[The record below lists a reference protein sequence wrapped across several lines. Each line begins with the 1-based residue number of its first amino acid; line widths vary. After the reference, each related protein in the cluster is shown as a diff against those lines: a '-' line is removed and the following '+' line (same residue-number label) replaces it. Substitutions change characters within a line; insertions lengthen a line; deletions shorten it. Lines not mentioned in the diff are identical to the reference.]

1 MRRKRSKKTALDND
15 ENTNTPM
22 LAKILMAACLVA
34 VTVTIHAAGLGIVLT
49 HVSRFRVRLEGRFWP
64 ITWLLIRIAWLLIVF
79 HVIEIVIW
87 GLFFWWQKCLPDAA
101 SSFYFSG
108 VSYTTI
114 GYGDIVLPRGWWL
127 FGPAEGLTGI
137 LMCGLST
144 ALFFAVVSK
153 RILLR
158 MGGKETGLT
167 E

>member
-1 MRRKRSKKTALDND
+1 MI
-15 ENTNTPM
+15 
-22 LAKILMAACLVA
+22 AKILMAACLVA
-34 VTVTIHAAGLGIVLT
+34 ITVTIHAGGLGIVLT
-49 HVSRFRVRLEGRFWP
+49 HVSRFKVRLDRRFWP

-79 HVIEIVIW
+79 HVFEIVIW

-108 VSYTTI
+108 VSYATI
-114 GYGDIVLPRGWWL
+114 GYGDVVLPRGWWL

-153 RILLR
+153 TNFLRIESEEPNR
-158 MGGKETGLT
+158 TV
-167 E
+167 

>member
-1 MRRKRSKKTALDND
+1 MI
-15 ENTNTPM
+15 
-22 LAKILMAACLVA
+22 AKLLIGSCLVA
-34 VTVTIHAAGLGIVLT
+34 ITVAIHSAGLGMVLS
-49 HVSRFRVRLEGRFWP
+49 HVSRSTVQPEDTRFWP
-64 ITWLLIRIAWLLIVF
+64 ITWLLICIAWLLIVF
-79 HVIEIVIW
+79 HLSEVAVW
-87 GLFFWWQKCLPDAA
+87 ALFFRWENCMPDIE

-108 VSYTTI
+108 ITYLTI
-114 GYGDIVLPRGWWL
+114 GYGDLVLPKEWRL
-127 FGPAEGLTGI
+127 FGPIEGLTGI

>member
-1 MRRKRSKKTALDND
+1 MI
-15 ENTNTPM
+15 
-22 LAKILMAACLVA
+22 AKILMAACLVA
-34 VTVTIHAAGLGIVLT
+34 ITVTIHAAGLGIVLT
-49 HVSRFRVRLEGRFWP
+49 HVSRFKVRLDRRFWP

-79 HVIEIVIW
+79 HVFEIVIW

-108 VSYTTI
+108 VSYATI
-114 GYGDIVLPRGWWL
+114 GYGDVVLPRGWWL

-153 RILLR
+153 TFFLRIESEEPNR
-158 MGGKETGLT
+158 TV
-167 E
+167 